1 MNLERHACNSID
13 SVWRDLGEAYA
24 VKLITQTPRTA
35 NNITSAESKGA
46 AYASCRKSTL
56 KKVFSSHNVSEN
68 SMTPE
73 QILRVKLRK
82 IEALF
87 AGAATPGE
95 KAAAG
100 AAAER
105 IRERLGKTSGTE
117 KSVELKFS
125 IPDVWSRQLFIALCR
140 RYGLRPFRHRRMHRQ
155 SILIKAPQSFMEQVL
170 WPEFQ
175 ELNAALI
182 AYLSEITQ
190 KVIREEVH
198 KETGEAEEIDEPSR
212 IGR

>member
-1 MNLERHACNSID
+1 
-13 SVWRDLGEAYA
+13 
-24 VKLITQTPRTA
+24 
-35 NNITSAESKGA
+35 
-46 AYASCRKSTL
+46 
-56 KKVFSSHNVSEN
+56 
-68 SMTPE
+68 MTPE
-73 QILRVKLRK
+73 HILRDKLRK

-87 AGAATPGE
+87 AGAATAGE

-105 IRERLGKTSGTE
+105 IRERLGETANKESSIE
-117 KSVELKFS
+117 WKFS

-155 SILIKAPQSFMEQVL
+155 TLMIKAPKSFVEQVL
-170 WPEFQ
+170 WPEYQ
-175 ELNAALI
+175 QLNAALLS
-182 AYLSEITQ
+182 YLSEITE

-198 KETGEAEEIDEPSR
+198 GETGEAEEVDEPAR

>member
-1 MNLERHACNSID
+1 VPVWAGADANPPKIVIKSVNLEYPTLGAQRRGSQYRWPCD
-13 SVWRDLGEAYA
+13 WGGEAA
-24 VKLITQTPRTA
+24 VSDP
-35 NNITSAESKGA
+35 
-46 AYASCRKSTL
+46 
-56 KKVFSSHNVSEN
+56 
-68 SMTPE
+68 MTPE
-73 QILRVKLRK
+73 HILREKLRK

-87 AGAATPGE
+87 AGAATAGE

-105 IRERLGKTSGTE
+105 IRERLGKTAGKETSI
-117 KSVELKFS
+117 ELKLS

-155 SILIKAPQSFMEQVL
+155 TIMIKAPKSFIEQVL

-182 AYLSEITQ
+182 AYLSEITE

-198 KETGEAEEIDEPSR
+198 GDTGEAEEVDEPARISR
-212 IGR
+212 